1 MDIPISILEWE
12 VFLPEQYKVKDFGG
26 DALSATYWPSGLDR
40 FSRQDNVG
48 TGVGGG
54 VGITAG
60 AGTLS
65 LPLDG
70 RNSTNLMTLSP
81 GIILAPNQL
90 GGVVIDPSG
99 AVIPSAIVEV
109 QNAAT
114 HATWTASTSSD
125 GRWLL
130 PNLPSG
136 AYQITASA
144 PGFQTLRSTISYD
157 ASNPRAYQIGLNVG
171 AVTNTVEVSSQLSM
185 IDTETAQIRGGKK
198 NKTAPAPPPPP
209 PSPNVYNLQQRVAG
223 VLPVAVDIPRA
234 GASYRFLRPLVL
246 NEETK
251 LSFTYKSK

>member
-1 MDIPISILEWE
+1 MGGGSFQAG
-12 VFLPEQYKVKDFGG
+12 VGVAGLPE
-26 DALSATYWPSGLDR
+26 
-40 FSRQDNVG
+40 N
-48 TGVGGG
+48 
-54 VGITAG
+54 
-60 AGTLS
+60 
-65 LPLDG
+65 G
-70 RNSTNLMTLSP
+70 RNFASLMTLAP

-90 GGVVIDPSG
+90 GGGVVDPTG

-109 QNAAT
+109 KNFAT
-114 HATWTASTSSD
+114 NATWTASTSSD

-136 AYQITASA
+136 AYQITAHA
-144 PGFQTLRSTISYD
+144 QGFQTMRSTISYD
-157 ASNPRAYQIGLNVG
+157 ASNPHAYQICLNVG
-171 AVTNTVEVSSQLSM
+171 VVTNSVEVTTQGPM
-185 IDTETAQIRGGKK
+185 ADTELAQIHGGKK
-198 NKTAPAPPPPP
+198 NKNAPPPPPP